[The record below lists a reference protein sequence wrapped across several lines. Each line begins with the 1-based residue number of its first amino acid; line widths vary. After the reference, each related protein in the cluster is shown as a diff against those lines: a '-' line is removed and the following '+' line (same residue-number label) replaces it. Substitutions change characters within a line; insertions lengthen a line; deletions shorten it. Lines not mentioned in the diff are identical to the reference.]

1 MTRNRIERDGELRE
15 EVRYFIFSFNAGVEE
30 FARCVR
36 GHWQVESLHWLLDVI
51 YREDGNRT
59 LNKEAAANLNALRKI
74 CLYFLKQMNFSKPN
88 RGYRRKMH
96 YVASRLDECIQQ
108 LMRLEEESYF

>member
-1 MTRNRIERDGELRE
+1 M
-15 EVRYFIFSFNAGVEE
+15 RYFIFSFNAGVEE

-36 GHWQVESLHWLLDVI
+36 GHWQVESLHWLLDVV
-51 YREDGNRT
+51 YREDGNQI

-88 RGYRRKMH
+88 MGYRRKMH
-96 YVASRLDECIQQ
+96 YVVSHLDECIQQ
-108 LMRLEEESYF
+108 LMGLEEESYF